1 MNKEK
6 IEKLFDLK
14 KGLEEKL
21 RALDEAETEELVS
34 QIGEEIATLKAD
46 IAALEEELYSDPKEE
61 AEKPAA
67 EDPKEEEKPAAED
80 PKEDEENLEEVQRS
94 FNPLK
99 SFNLRKGEVKME
111 KTKIEERAKA
121 LKETNKMTIENE
133 EARSVLVSSGKLAT
147 PTEVSG
153 INDNGF
159 AKVSS
164 IIDLVKVVNCEGM
177 GSNKV
182 AYIDTEAT
190 AAKQTEGSAANAS
203 DPVFGFIT
211 IQPESV
217 AVLSSISKQSKKQT
231 SLVYEGKVRESALVA
246 LRKVAASIVTT
257 KALAS
262 ALNGKVEGI
271 TAIDDKT
278 LRKIALS
285 YGGDEGIEG
294 AAYLFLN
301 KADLIKFG
309 DVRGT
314 SNKNAVYEIT
324 PDTNNPNTG
333 VIKDGGLTVKYCL
346 NSNLAEN
353 KMLYG
358 NPKNIEL
365 DLFSNYEI
373 EVSSDFY
380 FDKLMDAIRGDVE
393 LGADVVAKNGLLT
406 IEVGTAA

>member
-6 IEKLFDLK
+6 IEKLFDLR

-61 AEKPAA
+61 EEKPAA

-80 PKEDEENLEEVQRS
+80 PKEDEENLEEVKRS

-111 KTKIEERAKA
+111 NTKIEERAKA
-121 LKETNKMTIENE
+121 LKETNKMIIENE

-147 PTEVSG
+147 PTGVSG
-153 INDNGF
+153 INDEF
-159 AKVSS
+159 ATVSS
-164 IIDLVKVVNCEGM
+164 IVDLVKVVNCEGM

-182 AYIDTEAT
+182 AYVDEEAT
-190 AAKQTEGSAANAS
+190 AAKQVEGSAAGAS
-203 DPVFGFIT
+203 DPVFGFVTIT
-211 IQPESV
+211 PENV
-217 AVLSSISKQSKKQT
+217 AVLSSISKQAKKQ
-231 SLVYEGKVRESALVA
+231 SPLQYEAKVRESAMVA
-246 LRKVAASIVTT
+246 LRKMAANIITT

-262 ALNGKVEGI
+262 ALNGTVNDI

-285 YGGDEGIEG
+285 YGGDEGVYGET
-294 AAYLFLN
+294 YLFLN
-301 KADLIKFG
+301 KKDLIKFG

-314 SNKNAVYEIT
+314 SNKNAVYEII
-324 PDTNNPNTG
+324 PDTNPNTG

-346 NSNLAEN
+346 NSNLTEN
-353 KMLYG
+353 TMLYG

-373 EVSSDFY
+373 AVSSDFY
-380 FDKLMDAIRGDVE
+380 FDKLMDAVRGDVE
-393 LGADVVAKNGLLT
+393 LGADVVAKNGLLKIT
-406 IEVGTAA
+406 VGA

>member
-14 KGLEEKL
+14 KGLDEKL

-34 QIGEEIATLKAD
+34 QIGEEIAALKAE
-46 IAALEEELYSDPKEE
+46 ITALEEELYSDPKEE
-61 AEKPAA
+61 EKPAE
-67 EDPKEEEKPAAED
+67 EDPKEDEEKSAEEN

-111 KTKIEERAKA
+111 NTKIEQRAKA

-153 INDNGF
+153 INDGF
-159 AKVSS
+159 VKVSS
-164 IIDLVKVVNCEGM
+164 IVDLVKVVNCEGM

-182 AYIDTEAT
+182 AYVDAEAT
-190 AAKQTEGSAANAS
+190 AAKQTEGSAANNS
-203 DPVFGFIT
+203 DPVFGFVTIT
-211 IQPESV
+211 PESV
-217 AVLSSISKQSKKQT
+217 AVLSSISKQAKKQT
-231 SLVYEGKVRESALVA
+231 TLVYEAKVRESALVA
-246 LRKVAASIVTT
+246 LKKMAANIITT

-262 ALNGKVEGI
+262 PLNGKVEGI

-294 AAYLFLN
+294 ATYLFLT

-314 SNKNAVYEIT
+314 SNKNAVYEII

-333 VIKDGGLTVKYCL
+333 VIKDGGLTVNYCL
-346 NSNLAEN
+346 NSNLTEN

-358 NPKNIEL
+358 NPKMIEL

-406 IEVGTAA
+406 IEVGAAA

>member
-21 RALDEAETEELVS
+21 KALDEAETEEEVS
-34 QIGEEIATLKAD
+34 QIGEEITTLKAD
-46 IAALEEELYSDPKEE
+46 IAALEEELYS
-61 AEKPAA
+61 
-67 EDPKEEEKPAAED
+67 DPKEEEKPAAED
-80 PKEDEENLEEVQRS
+80 PKEDEENLEEVKRS

-111 KTKIEERAKA
+111 NTKIEQRAKA

-182 AYIDTEAT
+182 AYMDTEAT

-203 DPVFGFIT
+203 DPVFGFVT

-217 AVLSSISKQSKKQT
+217 AVLSSISKQAKKQT
-231 SLVYEGKVRESALVA
+231 PLVYEGKVRESALVA
-246 LRKVAASIVTT
+246 LRKIAASIVTT